1 MSRQL
6 GRLLAPR
13 SAVFIGGEEAERAM
27 RMCDRLGFAGESWP
41 VNPARERMAGRPVFA
56 GLDDLPAVP
65 DAAFVAVDRYRT
77 VRAVRELAEMGC
89 GGAVLYASG
98 FAEAGPEGAALQRE
112 LTSGHGMPLI
122 GPNCY
127 GIINAV
133 TGAALWPDVHGCR
146 RVRRG
151 PVLLSQSGNL
161 ALNLTMNRRGVDFS
175 YVVSLGNQ
183 SSVTIEECLEHF
195 AASPEVTSVGVHL
208 ESVADPPRLARAL
221 LACRE
226 ARTPVVVLKT
236 GRSAAAAAITASHTA
251 ALAGPVAAFDAF
263 CDRFGAVRA
272 DTLQELLSAL
282 AVLERLGPLPGNRLV
297 SLSCSGGE
305 AALAADRAER
315 YGVTFPP
322 FAAGHARRIKD
333 TLSDLVAITNPLDYH
348 TFIWGDEAALRR
360 CFTAVLTGPAQAGM
374 LILDWPDDDNDDSA
388 WWPTLRAF
396 AAAADASGTPA
407 LVAAGL
413 AENLPDRVR
422 EFLSGRGLAAA
433 YSIDGALFGLA
444 AAARVGE
451 WFASPPPPPPL
462 PAGAP
467 PPPVPPPALD
477 EAEAKGILRAAG
489 VSVPEGV
496 VVAGLSD
503 RERLARLGFPLAV
516 KATGAAHKTEA
527 GGVLTGIAD
536 GESLTRALE
545 ELGGEGRWMLVE
557 RFVTGGIAEVLVAA
571 RREWPL
577 GITLTLGAGGTL
589 AELTADTVTLLAPV
603 TEEEAEA
610 ALAGLRVGRLL
621 AGFRGAPAG
630 DARAAAQAAVRLVDL
645 LASRPDLLEVEVN
658 PLVVTPNGAWAVDA
672 LITPRSP

>member
-1 MSRQL
+1 MRRDL

-13 SAVFIGGEEAERAM
+13 SAAFLGGEEAERAI
-27 RMCDRLGFAGESWP
+27 RMCDRLGFEGESWP
-41 VNPARERMAGRPVFA
+41 VNPAREQMGGRPVFA
-56 GLDDLPAVP
+56 GLSDLPAAP
-65 DAAFVAVDRYRT
+65 DAAFVAVDRHRT
-77 VRAVRELAEMGC
+77 VRTVRELAEMGC

-98 FAEAGPEGAALQRE
+98 FAEAGPEGAALQEE
-112 LTSGHGMPLI
+112 LTAGHDMPLV

-195 AASPEVTSVGVHL
+195 AASPEATSVGVHL

-226 ARTPVVVLKT
+226 ARTPVAVLKT
-236 GRSAAAAAITASHTA
+236 GRTPAAAAITASHTA
-251 ALAGPVAAFDAF
+251 ALAGPAAAFDAF
-263 CDRFGAVRA
+263 CDRFGMVRA
-272 DTLQELLSAL
+272 DTLEELLAAL
-282 AVLERLGPLPGNRLV
+282 AVLERVGPLPGNRAV

-305 AALAADRAER
+305 AALVADRAER

-360 CFTAVLTGPAQAGM
+360 CFTEVLSGPAEAGM
-374 LILDWPDDDNDDSA
+374 LILDWPDDDNDDSD

-407 LVAAGL
+407 LATAGL

-451 WFASPPPPPPL
+451 WFNAPPPPPPL
-462 PAGAP
+462 PAGEP

-489 VSVPEGV
+489 VSVPEGET
-496 VVAGLSD
+496 VAGPSG
-503 RERLARLGFPLAV
+503 REGLARLGFPLAV
-516 KATGAAHKTEA
+516 KAMGAAHKTEA
-527 GGVLTGIAD
+527 GGVITGIAD
-536 GESLTRALE
+536 EESLTRALN
-545 ELGGEGRWMLVE
+545 ELGGEGRPALVE
-557 RFVTGGIAEVLVAA
+557 RFITGGIAEILVAA

-589 AELTADTVTLLAPV
+589 AELVADTATLPAPV
-603 TEEEAEA
+603 TEEEAAA

-621 AGFRGAPAG
+621 AGYRGGPAG
-630 DARAAAQAAVRLVDL
+630 DARAVARAAVRLVDL
-645 LASRPDLLEVEVN
+645 LVSRPDLIEVEVN
-658 PLVVTPNGAWAVDA
+658 PLVATPDGAWAVDA